1 MKLLPFRLTFWTTM
15 LAIAWIG
22 GLIAT
27 IVRFTSGLGASTNLS
42 DAYPWGLWIGFD
54 VVTGV
59 GLAAGGFTI
68 AAAVYVLHLKH
79 FYPVLRPAILTAFL
93 GYLLV
98 IVALLFDL
106 GHPLRI
112 YHPLLMSNPHSV
124 MFEVAMCVMLYTTV
138 LALEFS
144 PVVFERLGWQTP
156 RAWIAKITIPLVI
169 LGVILSFLHQSS
181 LGSLY
186 LIMPSKL
193 YPLWYSPMLPL
204 FFLVTAIAA
213 GCAMVIIESHL
224 TFKAFGHRLE
234 LNILQDL
241 GRLLLVLLSFYGVL
255 KVQDLIS
262 RDLGSLL
269 VIPRTEAL
277 VFWLELLLGVVAPVI
292 LLSIKRVR
300 LSSGGLFAVAVM
312 AIAGFLFN
320 RMNVAI
326 TGFEASAGVSYTPSW
341 MEVMIT
347 FAIVATMIF
356 LFAVV
361 VRYLPIFHVDQ
372 DGEPTEIMPT
382 LVMRTEPAPVSQSQ
396 GVALRRSSEVVR

>member
-1 MKLLPFRLTFWTTM
+1 MKLLPFRLTFWTGM
-15 LAIAWIG
+15 LLIAWIG

-27 IVRFTSGLGASTNLS
+27 IVRFTSGLGESTNLS

-156 RAWIAKITIPLVI
+156 RAWIAKITVPLVI

-224 TFKAFGHRLE
+224 TYKAFGHRLE
-234 LNILQDL
+234 LNILQDI
-241 GRLLLVLLSFYGVL
+241 GRLLLVLLAFYGVL

-269 VIPRTEAL
+269 VIPRTETL

-300 LSSGGLFAVAVM
+300 LSSSGLFAVAVL

-356 LFAVV
+356 LFAVI

-372 DGEPTEIMPT
+372 DGDPTEIMPT
-382 LVMRTEPAPVSQSQ
+382 LVMRQEPSQMPPSQ
-396 GVALRRSSEVVR
+396 GVSIRSHSEVGR

>member
-1 MKLLPFRLTFWTTM
+1 MKLLPFRLTFWTGM
-15 LAIAWIG
+15 LLIAWIG

-79 FYPVLRPAILTAFL
+79 FYPVLRPAIVTAFL

-156 RAWIAKITIPLVI
+156 RAWIAKITVPLVI

-224 TFKAFGHRLE
+224 TYKAFGHRLE
-234 LNILQDL
+234 LNILQDI
-241 GRLLLVLLSFYGVL
+241 GRLLLVLLAFYGVL

-269 VIPRTEAL
+269 VIPRTETL

-300 LSSGGLFAVAVM
+300 LSSSGLFAVAVL

-356 LFAVV
+356 LFAVI

-372 DGEPTEIMPT
+372 DGDPTEIMPT
-382 LVMRTEPAPVSQSQ
+382 LVMRQEPSQMPPSQ
-396 GVALRRSSEVVR
+396 GVSIRSHSEVVR